1 MRRSRVPGLR
11 ARRVRAP
18 RPHQSW
24 HWPPRPWPGSP
35 MGHKTAA
42 APTQT
47 GPINS
52 SSIGHHPQEHPSQLL
67 PFILLLPQTS
77 VRESRWAAPAD
88 IVQTTALTPAKDT
101 ASDNAPQASHPP
113 QSHPMHILLIE
124 DDLDLGR
131 ALQSALKVEG
141 LTSEWLRRTVDAPAT
156 VDATTIDCVLL
167 DLTLPDGSGFDL
179 LARWRAQGEQVP
191 IIVITARSAVE
202 DRLAG
207 LDGGADDFVV
217 KPFAT
222 AELLSRIRAVLRRSA
237 RQASE
242 RWVLGE
248 SRGEFQLLLGLA
260 REPGV
265 VVSKSLLS
273 QRLDPLGEPV
283 DFGAI
288 EVHVSN
294 LRRKIGAELIRT
306 VRGVGYLLQP

>member
-1 MRRSRVPGLR
+1 
-11 ARRVRAP
+11 
-18 RPHQSW
+18 
-24 HWPPRPWPGSP
+24 
-35 MGHKTAA
+35 
-42 APTQT
+42 
-47 GPINS
+47 
-52 SSIGHHPQEHPSQLL
+52 
-67 PFILLLPQTS
+67 
-77 VRESRWAAPAD
+77 
-88 IVQTTALTPAKDT
+88 
-101 ASDNAPQASHPP
+101 
-113 QSHPMHILLIE
+113 MHILLIE

-167 DLTLPDGSGFDL
+167 DLTLPDGSGFGL
-179 LARWRAQGEQVP
+179 LARWRAQGEQAP

-248 SRGEFQLLLGLA
+248 LVIEPRRHAVQRNGTVLDVSPREFQLLLELA

>member
-1 MRRSRVPGLR
+1 
-11 ARRVRAP
+11 
-18 RPHQSW
+18 
-24 HWPPRPWPGSP
+24 
-35 MGHKTAA
+35 
-42 APTQT
+42 
-47 GPINS
+47 
-52 SSIGHHPQEHPSQLL
+52 
-67 PFILLLPQTS
+67 
-77 VRESRWAAPAD
+77 
-88 IVQTTALTPAKDT
+88 
-101 ASDNAPQASHPP
+101 
-113 QSHPMHILLIE
+113 MHILLIE

-141 LTSEWLRRTVDAPAT
+141 LTSEWLRRAVDAPAT
-156 VDATTIDCVLL
+156 VDATTVDCVLL

-179 LARWRAQGEQVP
+179 LARWRAQAGDGGQVP

-207 LDGGADDFVV
+207 LDGGADDFVI

-222 AELLSRIRAVLRRSA
+222 AELMSRIRAVLRRSA

-248 SRGEFQLLLGLA
+248 LVIEPRRHAVQRNGAVLDVSP

-265 VVSKSLLS
+265 VVSKSVLS

-283 DFGAI
+283 DFAAI

-306 VRGVGYLLQP
+306 VRGVGYLLQA

>member
-1 MRRSRVPGLR
+1 
-11 ARRVRAP
+11 
-18 RPHQSW
+18 
-24 HWPPRPWPGSP
+24 
-35 MGHKTAA
+35 
-42 APTQT
+42 
-47 GPINS
+47 
-52 SSIGHHPQEHPSQLL
+52 
-67 PFILLLPQTS
+67 
-77 VRESRWAAPAD
+77 
-88 IVQTTALTPAKDT
+88 
-101 ASDNAPQASHPP
+101 
-113 QSHPMHILLIE
+113 MHILLIE

-141 LTSEWLRRTVDAPAT
+141 LTSEWLRRAVDAPAT
-156 VDATTIDCVLL
+156 VDATTVDCVLL

-179 LARWRAQGEQVP
+179 LTRWRGQGEQVP

-202 DRLAG
+202 DRLEG
-207 LDGGADDFVV
+207 LDGGADDFVI

-242 RWVLGE
+242 RWVMGE
-248 SRGEFQLLLGLA
+248 LVIEPRRHCAQRDGEPLDLSPREFQLLLELA
-260 REPGV
+260 REPGAV
-265 VVSKSLLS
+265 VPKGVLA
-273 QRLDPLGEPV
+273 QRLDPLGEPM

>member
-1 MRRSRVPGLR
+1 
-11 ARRVRAP
+11 
-18 RPHQSW
+18 
-24 HWPPRPWPGSP
+24 
-35 MGHKTAA
+35 
-42 APTQT
+42 
-47 GPINS
+47 
-52 SSIGHHPQEHPSQLL
+52 
-67 PFILLLPQTS
+67 
-77 VRESRWAAPAD
+77 
-88 IVQTTALTPAKDT
+88 
-101 ASDNAPQASHPP
+101 
-113 QSHPMHILLIE
+113 MHILLIE

-141 LTSEWLRRTVDAPAT
+141 LTSEWLRRAVDAPAT
-156 VDATTIDCVLL
+156 VDATTVDCVLL

-179 LARWRAQGEQVP
+179 LARWRAHGEQVP

-222 AELLSRIRAVLRRSA
+222 AELMSRIRAVLRRSA

-248 SRGEFQLLLGLA
+248 LVIEPRRHQAQRAGEALDLSPREFQLLLELA
-260 REPGV
+260 REPGAV
-265 VVSKSLLS
+265 VPKGVIA

-294 LRRKIGAELIRT
+294 LRRKIGPELIRT

>member
-1 MRRSRVPGLR
+1 
-11 ARRVRAP
+11 
-18 RPHQSW
+18 
-24 HWPPRPWPGSP
+24 
-35 MGHKTAA
+35 
-42 APTQT
+42 
-47 GPINS
+47 
-52 SSIGHHPQEHPSQLL
+52 
-67 PFILLLPQTS
+67 
-77 VRESRWAAPAD
+77 
-88 IVQTTALTPAKDT
+88 
-101 ASDNAPQASHPP
+101 
-113 QSHPMHILLIE
+113 MHILLIE

-167 DLTLPDGSGFDL
+167 DLTLPDGSGFGL

-248 SRGEFQLLLGLA
+248 LVIEPRRHAVQRNGTVLDVSPREFQLLLELA

>member
-1 MRRSRVPGLR
+1 
-11 ARRVRAP
+11 
-18 RPHQSW
+18 
-24 HWPPRPWPGSP
+24 
-35 MGHKTAA
+35 
-42 APTQT
+42 
-47 GPINS
+47 
-52 SSIGHHPQEHPSQLL
+52 
-67 PFILLLPQTS
+67 
-77 VRESRWAAPAD
+77 
-88 IVQTTALTPAKDT
+88 
-101 ASDNAPQASHPP
+101 
-113 QSHPMHILLIE
+113 MHILLIE

-141 LTSEWLRRTVDAPAT
+141 LTSEWLRRAVDAPAT
-156 VDATTIDCVLL
+156 VDATTVDCVLL

-179 LARWRAQGEQVP
+179 LTRWRGQGEQVP

-202 DRLAG
+202 DRLEG
-207 LDGGADDFVV
+207 LDGGADDFVI

-242 RWVLGE
+242 RWVMGE
-248 SRGEFQLLLGLA
+248 LVIEPRRHCAQRDGEPLDLSPREFQLLLELA
-260 REPGV
+260 REPGAV
-265 VVSKSLLS
+265 VPKGVLA
-273 QRLDPLGEPV
+273 QRLGPLGEPM

>member
-1 MRRSRVPGLR
+1 
-11 ARRVRAP
+11 
-18 RPHQSW
+18 
-24 HWPPRPWPGSP
+24 
-35 MGHKTAA
+35 
-42 APTQT
+42 
-47 GPINS
+47 
-52 SSIGHHPQEHPSQLL
+52 
-67 PFILLLPQTS
+67 
-77 VRESRWAAPAD
+77 
-88 IVQTTALTPAKDT
+88 
-101 ASDNAPQASHPP
+101 
-113 QSHPMHILLIE
+113 MHIPLIE

-141 LTSEWLRRTVDAPAT
+141 LTSEWLRRAVDAPAT
-156 VDATTIDCVLL
+156 VDATTVDCVLL

-179 LARWRAQGEQVP
+179 LTRWRGQGEQVP

-202 DRLAG
+202 DRLEG
-207 LDGGADDFVV
+207 LDGGADDFVI

-242 RWVLGE
+242 RWVMGE
-248 SRGEFQLLLGLA
+248 LVIEPRRHCAQRDGEPLDLSPREFQLLLELA
-260 REPGV
+260 REPGAV
-265 VVSKSLLS
+265 VPKGVLA
-273 QRLDPLGEPV
+273 QRLDPLGEPM